1 MTDKLTCGRLS
12 TCELCSRC
20 LLAEMLFKGR
30 TWLPHPSMSWV
41 GGLTTLCDR
50 VQSSREGARARVSP
64 YMTGSGAWLAC
75 NTSGTYGGPMGTGQY
90 CRSLLGS
97 SHV

>member
-50 VQSSREGARARVSP
+50 VQSSR
-64 YMTGSGAWLAC
+64 
-75 NTSGTYGGPMGTGQY
+75 
-90 CRSLLGS
+90 
-97 SHV
+97 